1 MQRDLTLG
9 KRKQPIM
16 RSALGET
23 LRFAEQSEKK
33 NKTTNGNEEADVGSF
48 TLKEDVIADIC
59 P

>member
-33 NKTTNGNEEADVGSF
+33 TKQQMEMRRLMLVA
-48 TLKEDVIADIC
+48 LL
-59 P
+59 